1 MIQMS
6 GISKAF
12 NGNVVLENVQFELA
26 NGEIHALMGEN
37 GAGKSTMMKILSGI
51 YTKDAGE
58 ITVEGQE
65 VLFKSPKDAE
75 KLGIVVIHQE
85 LNMLPD
91 LTVAENLFLGKELTY
106 GKTGILKNRE
116 MEKEAS
122 RLLLKLGLDI
132 NPRTRTGDLSV
143 GKQQII
149 EIAKAIA
156 SDAKYIVMDEPTAA
170 LTDREIETLFKT
182 VNELKEKGI
191 SFVYISH
198 RMEEIF
204 AICDRITIL
213 RDGQYVGVRNI
224 PETNFDEIVAMM
236 VGRELGERFPD
247 RSCKVGEIKLEV
259 RSLTVNGLFED
270 ISFELRKGEVLGVA
284 GLMGAGRTEVAQTIF
299 GYRKLSK
306 GEIFIDGKKAIIKS
320 PIDAMK
326 YGIGFVTEDRKTE
339 GLVLDFSIKDNITLA
354 NLDRCSSS
362 GIMKNEHENSMVA
375 KYIED
380 LKIRTSGPEQS
391 AKSLSGG
398 NQQKVVIAKWLGT
411 DPKILILDE
420 PTRGV
425 DIGAKK
431 EIYHIINQ
439 LAEAGVAILMI
450 SSELPEV
457 IGMADRV
464 IVMQEGRLT
473 GEVNKENM
481 TQEVIMHYA
490 TGGEKVVQS

>member
-1 MIQMS
+1 MIEMS

-12 NGNVVLENVQFELA
+12 SGNVVLDKVEFKLA
-26 NGEIHALMGEN
+26 DGEIHALMGEN

-51 YTKDAGE
+51 YTKDSGN
-58 ITVEGQE
+58 IKVDGQL
-65 VLFKSPKDAE
+65 VNFKSPKDAE
-75 KLGIVVIHQE
+75 KLGIHVIHQE
-85 LNMLPD
+85 LNILPD
-91 LTVAENLFLGKELTY
+91 LTVVQNLFLGKEKTY

-116 MEKEAS
+116 MEKEAAE
-122 RLLLKLGLDI
+122 LLSKLGFNI
-132 NPRTRTGDLSV
+132 NPKKRAGDLSV
-143 GKQQII
+143 GQQQII

-156 SDAKYIVMDEPTAA
+156 SEAKYIVMDEPTAA

-182 VNELKEKGI
+182 VRELKEKGI

-213 RDGQYVGVRNI
+213 RDGQYIGVRNI
-224 PETNFDEIVAMM
+224 PVTTFDEIVEMM
-236 VGRELGERFPD
+236 VGRELGERFPT
-247 RSCKVGEIKLEV
+247 RQCEIGVTKLEV
-259 RSLTVNGLFED
+259 RNLSVNGLFEN
-270 ISFELRKGEVLGVA
+270 ISFTVKKGEVLGVA

-299 GYRKLSK
+299 GYRKASN
-306 GEIFIDGKKAIIKS
+306 GEVFIDGKKVSIKS

-326 YGIGFVTEDRKTE
+326 YGIGFVTEDRKTQ
-339 GLVLDFSIKDNITLA
+339 GLVLDFSIQENIALA
-354 NLDRCSSS
+354 NLEKCSSS
-362 GIMKNEHENSMVA
+362 GVINKSKQQSMVT
-375 KYIED
+375 KYIEE

-411 DPKILILDE
+411 EPEILILDE

-431 EIYHIINQ
+431 EIYHIINK
-439 LAEAGVAILMI
+439 LAESGVAILMI

-457 IGMADRV
+457 IGVADRV
-464 IVMQEGRLT
+464 IVMQEGKLT
-473 GEVNKENM
+473 GEVMKKEM
-481 TQEVIMHYA
+481 TQEIIMHYA
-490 TGGEKVVQS
+490 TGGEKVGQL